1 MTTKEKA
8 KHVISMF
15 SMIQNRAESGIE
27 NAKETVAKF
36 AAEIQTDN
44 AAYHFEWAHGSM
56 KAAAKGAV
64 CKQVQKMLLN
74 GATIIDMYNE
84 VASRVM
90 HTAQY
95 PEFSTSPTSN
105 LMSQFM
111 ASAYAEWAETLQNAI
126 DYLERQGI
134 AATESTTE
142 EA

>member
-15 SMIQNRAESGIE
+15 SMIQNRAEIGIE

-36 AAEIQTDN
+36 AADIQTDN

-64 CKQVQKMLLN
+64 CKQIQKMLLN
-74 GATIIDMYNE
+74 GATIIDMYNA
-84 VASRVM
+84 VTSRVM
-90 HTAQY
+90 HAAKY

-111 ASAYAEWAETLQNAI
+111 ASTYAEWAETLQNAI
-126 DYLERQGI
+126 DYLEGQGI
-134 AATESTTE
+134 AATESTTD